1 VCPFTVR
8 KAISSACACACLTH
22 PLLLWL
28 SIPSGFLV
36 VFEKPNR
43 SSFTFTFTPIPQINF
58 VSKLLREA
66 DSSAVAQ
73 LRSRDPDHPLLALL
87 KQRQDAEREKDVYV
101 RPMMPWACSGPRP
114 RLLGT
119 WSMPPCVRGGW

>member
-1 VCPFTVR
+1 MSLHSP
-8 KAISSACACACLTH
+8 KSNQQCLRLRMFD
-22 PLLLWL
+22 P
-28 SIPSGFLV
+28 PA
-36 VFEKPNR
+36 
-43 SSFTFTFTPIPQINF
+43 PIPQINF

-114 RLLGT
+114 RLLST

>member
-1 VCPFTVR
+1 VCPFTVQ

-22 PLLLWL
+22 P
-28 SIPSGFLV
+28 
-36 VFEKPNR
+36 
-43 SSFTFTFTPIPQINF
+43 PQINF

-101 RPMMPWACSGPRP
+101 RPMIPWA
-114 RLLGT
+114 
-119 WSMPPCVRGGW
+119 